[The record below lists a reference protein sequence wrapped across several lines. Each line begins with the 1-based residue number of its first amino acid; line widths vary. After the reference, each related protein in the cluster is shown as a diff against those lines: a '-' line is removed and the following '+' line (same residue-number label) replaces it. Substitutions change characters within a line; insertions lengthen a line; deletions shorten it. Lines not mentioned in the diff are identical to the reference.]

1 MLWRSLCLRTSGSW
15 RRRAPWAP
23 EREWRPGEQILVTLP
38 DEQVVRCRVVNVL
51 ADGTVQAVPEHEVA
65 VR

>member
-1 MLWRSLCLRTSGSW
+1 VGE
-15 RRRAPWAP
+15 P

-51 ADGTVQAVPEHEVA
+51 ADGTVQVVPEHEVA